1 MRSMGIKV
9 ISGSWA
15 ARFRWAVILWWVLHR
30 NGICEEMLRE
40 VINLSMTTM
49 MIRVMSVMSKR
60 SKREATSLTGLIDI
74 SRVDMSGLS
83 AGVRNKISGGPALS
97 GEADAELQF
106 CFFDQPFECRKLLKN
121 RGEGTWRQDPQAAR
135 SRTSPS
141 QWSFCS
147 NCSRIS
153 GSLSKEEGLTDEQM
167 AQLDQIFSFIDRN
180 QNGKLTRKE
189 LLIALRKSGAVRAL
203 LNIPGHELV
212 EVQADYE
219 GQGRLGSAEAWWC
232 SLTEEDALYRADFI
246 KHFAEHPQQAL
257 KGILLLERPKFSA
270 THEWQPVPKGAA
282 CPPGLEYKMDL
293 ATGETLARL
302 CEQNIAK
309 LSVLCRLFEL
319 KVMMSGYLMI
329 FLKICW
335 IMFLYIF
342 IYFYMFFM
350 PSCSWFFGCR
360 PNKLHGPTIWPLFP
374 PKNDQRRWRRWRSP
388 SRTSDMAPMMLGI
401 ARRNLRDA
409 VDVFSTLNHLDR
421 EAGGHRRTCGQCQV
435 FFAWHSS
442 VLPLRISSRTSASSA
457 SL

>member
-1 MRSMGIKV
+1 MQNCSFA
-9 ISGSWA
+9 SS
-15 ARFRWAVILWWVLHR
+15 
-30 NGICEEMLRE
+30 
-40 VINLSMTTM
+40 
-49 MIRVMSVMSKR
+49 
-60 SKREATSLTGLIDI
+60 
-74 SRVDMSGLS
+74 
-83 AGVRNKISGGPALS
+83 
-97 GEADAELQF
+97 
-106 CFFDQPFECRKLLKN
+106 
-121 RGEGTWRQDPQAAR
+121 
-135 SRTSPS
+135 TSPLNAAS
-141 QWSFCS
+141 SSKTEEKGLGGKTPKRLAAERPRPNGHFAATVAGS
-147 NCSRIS
+147 L

-329 FLKICW
+329 FLKIC
-335 IMFLYIF
+335 
-342 IYFYMFFM
+342 
-350 PSCSWFFGCR
+350 
-360 PNKLHGPTIWPLFP
+360 
-374 PKNDQRRWRRWRSP
+374 
-388 SRTSDMAPMMLGI
+388 
-401 ARRNLRDA
+401 
-409 VDVFSTLNHLDR
+409 
-421 EAGGHRRTCGQCQV
+421 
-435 FFAWHSS
+435 
-442 VLPLRISSRTSASSA
+442 
-457 SL
+457 